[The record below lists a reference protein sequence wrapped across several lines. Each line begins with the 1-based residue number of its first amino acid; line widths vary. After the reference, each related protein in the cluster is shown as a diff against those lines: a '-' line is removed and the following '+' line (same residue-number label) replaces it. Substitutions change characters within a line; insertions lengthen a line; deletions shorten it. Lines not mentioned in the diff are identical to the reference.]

1 MHTAYISHPL
11 CREHDAGPWHPE
23 GPGRLSAIED
33 HLIATGLDPVLR
45 HYEAPPAT
53 REQLLRV
60 HDADYL
66 DALDSRSPEHG
77 VIHVD
82 PDTAM
87 NPYTLDAARHA
98 AGAVVQAVDLVLAGE
113 VRNAFCSV
121 RPPGHH
127 AERRRAMGFC
137 FYNNVAVGA
146 AHALASGQVQ
156 RVAIVDFD
164 VHHGNGTEEIFHHS
178 RQVLFCSSFQHP
190 FYPYTDL
197 NFRAPNVIH
206 APIAAGLGG
215 TAFRVAVDE
224 EWLPALA
231 RFAPQMLFISA
242 GFDGHRDDEMSQ
254 LCLTEDDYAWATRVL
269 HALAAEHAQ
278 GRIVSVLEGGYD
290 LPALARSVRAHLDV
304 LLS

>member
-1 MHTAYISHPL
+1 MHTAYISHPR
-11 CREHDAGPWHPE
+11 CRAHDAGPWHPE
-23 GPGRLSAIED
+23 APERLTAIED
-33 HLIATGLDPVLR
+33 HLIATGLDPLLR

-66 DALDSRSPEHG
+66 DALDTRSPEHG

-82 PDTAM
+82 ADTAM
-87 NPYTLDAARHA
+87 NPHTLDAARHA
-98 AGAVVQAVDLVLAGE
+98 AGAVVRAVDLLLAGE
-113 VRNAFCSV
+113 ARNAFCGV

-178 RQVLFCSSFQHP
+178 EQVLYCSSFQHP

-206 APIAAGLGG
+206 APLAAGLGSE
-215 TAFRVAVDE
+215 AFRVAVDE

-242 GFDGHRDDEMSQ
+242 GFDGHRDDVMSQ
-254 LCLTEDDYAWATRVL
+254 LCLTEDDYAWVTRVL
-269 HALAAEHAQ
+269 QALAAEYAE

>member
-23 GPGRLSAIED
+23 APERLAAIED
-33 HLIATGLDPVLR
+33 HLIATGLDPLLR
-45 HYEAPPAT
+45 HYEAPQAT

-66 DALDSRSPEHG
+66 DALDTRSPEHG

-87 NPYTLDAARHA
+87 NPYTLEAARHA
-98 AGAVVQAVDLVLAGE
+98 AGAVVRAVDLLLAGE
-113 VRNAFCSV
+113 VRNAFCGV

-127 AERRRAMGFC
+127 AERHRAMGFC

-206 APIAAGLGG
+206 APIPAGLGSE
-215 TAFRVAVDE
+215 AFRVAVDE

-254 LCLTEDDYAWATRVL
+254 RSMPTGASCRYWKAGTICRRWR
-269 HALAAEHAQ
+269 AACGHTWMCC
-278 GRIVSVLEGGYD
+278 
-290 LPALARSVRAHLDV
+290 
-304 LLS
+304 

>member
-11 CREHDAGPWHPE
+11 CRQHDVGPWHPE
-23 GPGRLSAIED
+23 APERLTAIQD
-33 HLIATGLDPVLR
+33 HLIATGLDPLLR
-45 HYEAPPAT
+45 HFDAPEVT

-66 DALDSRSPEHG
+66 DALNAQSPQLG
-77 VIHVD
+77 VVHVD

-87 NPYTLDAARHA
+87 NPHTLAAARRA
-98 AGAVVQAVDLVLAGE
+98 AGAVVQATDLVLAGE
-113 VRNAFCSV
+113 VQNAFCAV

-146 AHALASGQVQ
+146 AHALASGQVA
-156 RVAIVDFD
+156 RVAVVDFD
-164 VHHGNGTEEIFHHS
+164 VHHGNGTEQIFHHHPD
-178 RQVLFCSSFQHP
+178 VLMCSSFQHP

-206 APIAAGLGG
+206 APIAAGLGSE
-215 TAFRVAVDE
+215 AFRVAVED
-224 EWLPALA
+224 EWLPALD
-231 RFAPQMLFISA
+231 RFAPQMIFISA
-242 GFDGHRDDEMSQ
+242 GFDGHRDDELAQ
-254 LCLTEDDYAWATRVL
+254 LCLTEDDYAWVTRVI
-269 HALAAEHAQ
+269 HQLAAHHAH

-290 LPALARSVRAHLDV
+290 LPALARSVRAHLDI
-304 LLS
+304 LLT

>member
-11 CREHDAGPWHPE
+11 CRQHDVGPWHPE
-23 GPGRLSAIED
+23 APERLTAIQD
-33 HLIATGLDPVLR
+33 HLIATGLDPLLR
-45 HYEAPPAT
+45 HFDAPEVT

-66 DALDSRSPEHG
+66 DALNAQSPQLG
-77 VIHVD
+77 VVHVD

-87 NPYTLDAARHA
+87 NPHTLAAARRA
-98 AGAVVQAVDLVLAGE
+98 AGAVVQAADLVLAGE
-113 VRNAFCSV
+113 VQNAFCAV

-146 AHALASGQVQ
+146 AHALASGQVA
-156 RVAIVDFD
+156 RVAVVDFD
-164 VHHGNGTEEIFHHS
+164 VHHGNGTEQIFHHHPD
-178 RQVLFCSSFQHP
+178 VLMCSSFQHP

-206 APIAAGLGG
+206 APIAAGLGSE
-215 TAFRVAVDE
+215 AFRVAVED
-224 EWLPALA
+224 EWLPALD
-231 RFAPQMLFISA
+231 RFAPQMIFISA
-242 GFDGHRDDEMSQ
+242 GFDGHRDDELAQ
-254 LCLTEDDYAWATRVL
+254 LCLTEDDYAWVTRVI
-269 HALAAEHAQ
+269 HQLAAHHAH

-290 LPALARSVRAHLDV
+290 LPALARSVRAHLDI
-304 LLS
+304 LLT